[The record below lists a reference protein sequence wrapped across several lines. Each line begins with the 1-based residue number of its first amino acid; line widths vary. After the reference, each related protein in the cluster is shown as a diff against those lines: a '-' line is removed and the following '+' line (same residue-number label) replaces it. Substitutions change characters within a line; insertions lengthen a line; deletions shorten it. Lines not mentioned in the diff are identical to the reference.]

1 MNKRELCDGKRL
13 SDLHINYAQALL
25 QKQFSELYRR
35 VALFLIAGEVKCKIS
50 QGLQIVHSRGDH
62 WIVASKLDH
71 DSSDV
76 MVFDSIYK
84 SVNKGTQV
92 VIQNLFALSVQSVIK
107 IMQK

>member
-1 MNKRELCDGKRL
+1 M
-13 SDLHINYAQALL
+13 
-25 QKQFSELYRR
+25 
-35 VALFLIAGEVKCKIS
+35 FLIVGEVNKIS

-107 IMQK
+107 IMQKQRGGND